1 MTDKEICKM
10 LDRWSLDYGCTGCPF
25 IEQGCFD
32 CGHIPIEISKSILN
46 LINRQQAEINDL
58 RRNAQNWA
66 SEANYFENMVE
77 EVSYEKQ
84 LRIEELEAEIERL
97 KRENKIYGKM
107 LSEAWERIEELDKL
121 NETVKNKAIKEF
133 VKEHKEIMRA
143 FTNENLD
150 FEMKWAEYEAN
161 TDNLAKE
168 MVGTGN
174 EH

>member
-1 MTDKEICKM
+1 
-10 LDRWSLDYGCTGCPF
+10 
-25 IEQGCFD
+25 
-32 CGHIPIEISKSILN
+32 
-46 LINRQQAEINDL
+46 
-58 RRNAQNWA
+58 
-66 SEANYFENMVE
+66 
-77 EVSYEKQ
+77 
-84 LRIEELEAEIERL
+84 
-97 KRENKIYGKM
+97 M